1 LGYGYHQLVVPTRSL
16 QTAAS
21 SSSAAPEPPVAPAP
35 EAPFP
40 ASLGLSL
47 IQFHR
52 NVGPIL
58 KGSKAKY
65 GKYANLHALL
75 AAVTPHLCDQG
86 LVLSQT
92 VEDAAAAQV
101 LVTTLSHVVS
111 GEQLRSA
118 VQIPTLDALLDRAH
132 AVRLQALR
140 AWPLDFGRVP
150 TPPSFAL
157 PPRNGNGGPPVAEPV
172 AATQSAVIA
181 PPARAAGEVALPD
194 QLETL
199 KATLVALGSNTN
211 PLHSLGGLITYL
223 RRYQLLAILSL
234 AAEDDD
240 DDGDGWGADGPARS
254 GARGPQARRS
264 HAPEAGPRGPRPQP
278 SASRPAAAPAPRPRP
293 PHPPGGAPAPEAPP
307 VAAAGAQAPSPAA
320 VVAAAPPAVAV
331 PPAAAPEPA
340 EQKPVASS
348 ASDPAVVQALGPE
361 LSQEQVKAVVHR
373 MVALPQAVLPQV
385 LNEFRATFGLP
396 QDVRLSDY
404 IRNQAHAAFL
414 EERIAAHSSLA
425 PTP

>member
-1 LGYGYHQLVVPTRSL
+1 VPTRSL
-16 QTAAS
+16 QAAAS
-21 SSSAAPEPPVAPAP
+21 SSSAAPEPPAAPAP

-75 AAVTPHLCDQG
+75 AAVTPHLCEQG

-92 VEDAAAAQV
+92 IEDAAPAQV

-118 VQIPTLDALLDRAH
+118 VQIPTLDALLERAH

-150 TPPSFAL
+150 APPSFAIAS
-157 PPRNGNGGPPVAEPV
+157 RNGSANGNGSAPAAEAT
-172 AATQSAVIA
+172 AAAQSAVIA
-181 PPARAAGEVALPD
+181 PPARSAGEVALPD

-199 KATLVALGSNTN
+199 KATLVALGGNAN

-254 GARGPQARRS
+254 NARGPQARGS

-293 PHPPGGAPAPEAPP
+293 PHPPAPAPAP
-307 VAAAGAQAPSPAA
+307 AAASPATA
-320 VVAAAPPAVAV
+320 TPEP
-331 PPAAAPEPA
+331 AAPEPA
-340 EQKPVASS
+340 VQEPAAPEPAVRESAKPS
-348 ASDPAVVQALGPE
+348 ASDPGVVQALGPE
-361 LSQEQVKAVVHR
+361 LSQEEVKAVVHR

-425 PTP
+425 PSP

>member
-1 LGYGYHQLVVPTRSL
+1 VPTRSL
-16 QTAAS
+16 QAAAS
-21 SSSAAPEPPVAPAP
+21 SSSAAAEPPAVLAL

-75 AAVTPHLCDQG
+75 AAVTPHLCEQG
-86 LVLSQT
+86 LVLSQII
-92 VEDAAAAQV
+92 EDAAPAQV
-101 LVTTLSHVVS
+101 LVTTLTHVVS

-118 VQIPTLDALLDRAH
+118 VQIPTLDALLERAH

-150 TPPSFAL
+150 APPSFAL

-199 KATLVALGSNTN
+199 KATLVALGGNAN

-254 GARGPQARRS
+254 GARGPQARGS

-278 SASRPAAAPAPRPRP
+278 SASRPAATPAPRPRP
-293 PHPPGGAPAPEAPP
+293 PHPPAPAPA
-307 VAAAGAQAPSPAA
+307 
-320 VVAAAPPAVAV
+320 
-331 PPAAAPEPA
+331 PAAASPATATPEPA
-340 EQKPVASS
+340 EQEPATPEPAVREPAAPN

-414 EERIAAHSSLA
+414 EERIAAHSA
-425 PTP
+425 PALTP